1 MLYKEYVK
9 EIWNLIDQL
18 KLATEKDSFL
28 YSGTKAQTNTLIS
41 FQIIRTAKAELMKL
55 KIKTGV
61 GTASGMTEVQDE
73 LYQLVQ

>member
-9 EIWNLIDQL
+9 EILIIIDQL

-28 YSGTKAQTNTLIS
+28 YSVLKPK
-41 FQIIRTAKAELMKL
+41 QILLLVSKLLELL
-55 KIKTGV
+55 KQNWWNKIQDWV